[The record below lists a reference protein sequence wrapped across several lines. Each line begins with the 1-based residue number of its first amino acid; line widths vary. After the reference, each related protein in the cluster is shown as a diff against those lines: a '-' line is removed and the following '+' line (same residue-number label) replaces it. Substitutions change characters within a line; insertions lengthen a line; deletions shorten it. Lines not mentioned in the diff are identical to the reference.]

1 MHYTYIAC
9 LTIDSVMRVEK
20 KNYPQIYLEEC
31 RYKTKKTKMTKFIN
45 TVLESESE
53 SESELESD
61 TE

>member
-1 MHYTYIAC
+1 
-9 LTIDSVMRVEK
+9 MRVEK

>member
-1 MHYTYIAC
+1 
-9 LTIDSVMRVEK
+9 MRVEK

-53 SESELESD
+53 SEPELESD